1 MATKSKKKP
10 KKANKKGTS
19 LVGAR
24 IKRKEDPRLIQ
35 GLAHYVDD
43 IRLPDTLHLAFLR
56 SPYGHAKILSI
67 NTDAARRSPGVVDV
81 LTGEDM
87 KGKIG
92 GVPSAGE
99 LPGLK
104 VPAHPCLAIGR
115 VRYVGE
121 PVALVV
127 AEDRYQASDA
137 VDRIEADYD
146 PLPAVVDPE
155 KAIAKGAKPIHEK
168 FKDNVAFRTESKEGN
183 WKKLEKSRKSLVVI
197 KQRIV
202 NQRLAP
208 VAIEPRGVLADYKP
222 GEDQLS
228 IWTSTQ
234 IPHLAKTQISVMLG
248 MDETRVRLVAPEV
261 GGGFGSKLNVYA
273 EEGLV
278 GFMARKLCRPV
289 KWIESRRENMQA
301 TIHGRDLICDVEV
314 FAQKDGKLVGL
325 KCDVVADLGAYF
337 QLLTPLIP
345 TLTGLMILGCY
356 NIRTL
361 EFNLTGVFTNKMAT
375 DAYRGAGR
383 PEATYIIERVVDMV
397 AHKLGK
403 DPADVR
409 RKNFP
414 KPKDFPLTLVTGVTY
429 DSANYQASFKK
440 VLDHVGYPKLRK
452 KQEQLRKK
460 GRYIGIGLSTYV
472 EICAMGPSS
481 RMAAGGWESGTVRVE
496 PTGKITVMT
505 GVSPTGQ
512 GQETV
517 FAQIVAQEMGVG
529 MDDVTVVH
537 GDTGAVQYG
546 IGTFGSRGT
555 ALGGTAILL
564 AMEKVKAKMAKIAAH
579 KLKVSAK
586 DLIFENY
593 KIRSKRS
600 AKKSIGLLDVIGEA
614 YYAKQLPPGVDP
626 GLEASHV
633 FEPSNFTFPFG
644 AHVAEVEVDPE
655 TGQVELTGYTAVDD
669 CGRVINPMLVEG
681 QVHGGIA
688 QSVGQVLWEEHVYDE
703 NGQLITGELMDYAI
717 PRATGFPMFKL
728 DRTVTPTP
736 VNPLGV
742 KGVGEAGTIG
752 STPAV
757 VNAVVDALKPLG
769 VTHVDMPLKPEKIW
783 RLIQERRAL

>member
-1 MATKSKKKP
+1 MATKSKKKT
-10 KKANKKGTS
+10 KKKGTQW
-19 LVGAR
+19 VGAR

-67 NTDAARRSPGVVDV
+67 DTDAARRSPGVVDV
-81 LTGEDM
+81 LTGEDLQR
-87 KGKIG
+87 KIG
-92 GVPSAGE
+92 GVPSASE
-99 LPGLK
+99 LPDLK

-127 AEDRYQASDA
+127 APDRYKARDA
-137 VDRIEADYD
+137 ADRIEVDYD

-168 FKDNVAFRTESKEGN
+168 FKNNVAFRTETKEGN
-183 WKKLEKSRKSLVVI
+183 WKKLEKNRKSLLVI
-197 KQRIV
+197 QQRIV

-228 IWTSTQ
+228 LWTSTQ
-234 IPHLAKTQISVMLG
+234 IPHLAKTQISLMLG

-278 GFMARKLCRPV
+278 GYMARKLCSPV

-301 TIHGRDLICDVEV
+301 TIHGRDLISDIEV
-314 FAQKDGKLVGL
+314 FAQKDGKIVGL
-325 KCDVVADLGAYF
+325 KCNAVADLGAYF

-397 AHKLGK
+397 AQKLGK
-403 DPADVR
+403 DPAAVR

-414 KPKDFPLTLVTGVTY
+414 QPKDFPLTLVTGVTY
-429 DSANYQASFKK
+429 DSANYQASLKK
-440 VLDHVGYPKLRK
+440 VLDHVGYAKLRK

-460 GRYIGIGLSTYV
+460 GCYIGIGLSTYV

-481 RMAAGGWESGTVRVE
+481 RMAAGGWESGAVRVE

-505 GVSPTGQ
+505 GVSPHGQ
-512 GQETV
+512 GQETS
-517 FAQIVAQEMGVG
+517 FAQIVAQELGVS
-529 MDDVTVVH
+529 MEDVTVVH

-555 ALGGTAILL
+555 AVGGTAVYY
-564 AMEKVKAKMAKIAAH
+564 AVEKLKAKMAKIAGH
-579 KLKVSAK
+579 KLKVLAK

-600 AKKSIGLLDVIGEA
+600 AKKSIGFTDVVSEA
-614 YYAKQLPPGVDP
+614 YFAKQLPPGVDP

-655 TGQVELTGYTAVDD
+655 TGQVKLTGYTAVDD

-681 QVHGGIA
+681 QVYGGIA
-688 QSVGQVLWEEHVYDE
+688 QGVGQVLWEEHVYDE

-728 DRTVTPTP
+728 DRTETPTE

-757 VNAVVDALKPLG
+757 VNAVVDALQPFG

-783 RLIQERRAL
+783 RLIQERRTS